1 MIYFITPDLNSISGG
16 NKYDINVLNY
26 LNKNY
31 CKVVNISPT
40 KHTSNRSLLYLRI
53 NRIPLRSTLIIDG
66 LLAFNLSN
74 IVDKLSIK
82 YKVILLI
89 HHPVSYEHQKNG
101 KIEHKLRE
109 RKIFSKADKI
119 ISVSNSMKKVINKML
134 NSKKNINVIK
144 PAVDDIYRKQL
155 LNNTN
160 SKNIVTTGS
169 VIPRKNIDKC
179 IEVLSKLEEEW
190 SLSIIGKYDVNDT
203 YYKKLIS
210 YINSNKLNKRITF
223 HNVIE
228 NQDDLINILRNSS
241 VYICLSNY
249 EGYGMANVESAS
261 LGLPLIVSDLP
272 VFRENL
278 IGYNR
283 KYVDVNNPS
292 LIAKA
297 VKDISRVNDYK
308 TVPVYNW
315 KDVGLKFKKVLYG

>member
-31 CKVVNISPT
+31 CKVINISLT

-53 NRIPLRSTLIIDG
+53 NRIPLHSTLIIDG
-66 LLAFNLSN
+66 LLAFNLST
-74 IVDKLSIK
+74 IVDRLSIK

-89 HHPVSYEHQKNG
+89 HHPVSYELQKNG

-308 TVPVYNW
+308 TVF
-315 KDVGLKFKKVLYG
+315 L

>member
-1 MIYFITPDLNSISGG
+1 MIYFITPDLTSISGG
-16 NKYDINVLNY
+16 NKYDVNVLNY
-26 LNKNY
+26 LNKNF
-31 CKVVNISPT
+31 CKVINISSD
-40 KHTSNRSLLYLRI
+40 KHTSNKLLLYLRI
-53 NRIPLRSTLIIDG
+53 NRIPLHSTLIIDG
-66 LLAFNLSN
+66 LLAFNLFN

-101 KIEHKLRE
+101 KIAHKLRE

-144 PAVDDIYRKQL
+144 PAVDDIYRQQL

-169 VIPRKNIDKC
+169 IIPRKNIDKC
-179 IEVLSKLEEEW
+179 IEVLSKLEEDW
-190 SLSIIGKYDVNDT
+190 SLSIIGKYDINDT

-210 YINSNKLNKRITF
+210 HINNNNLNQRITF

-228 NQDDLINILRNSS
+228 NQDELINILRNSS

-283 KYVDVNNPS
+283 KYVDINNPD
-292 LIAKA
+292 LIAQA
-297 VKDISRVNDYK
+297 VKDILRINDHK
-308 TVPVYNW
+308 TIPLYNW
-315 KDVGLKFKKVLYG
+315 KDVGLKFKKVLNG

>member
-1 MIYFITPDLNSISGG
+1 MIYFITPDLSSISGG

-31 CKVVNISPT
+31 CKVINISPN
-40 KHTSNRSLLYLRI
+40 KHTSNRLLFYLRI
-53 NRIPLRSTLIIDG
+53 NRIPLHSTLIIDG

-74 IVDKLSIK
+74 IVDKLSKK

-89 HHPVSYEHQKNG
+89 HHPVSYENKKNG
-101 KIEHKLRE
+101 RIEHKLRE

-144 PAVDDIYRKQL
+144 PAVDDIFRKQFY
-155 LNNTN
+155 NNKN

-169 VIPRKNIDKC
+169 IIPRKNIDKC
-179 IEVLSKLEEEW
+179 IEVLSKLEDDW
-190 SLSIIGKYDVNDT
+190 SLSIIGKYDKKDT

-210 YINSNKLNKRITF
+210 DINNNNLNQRITF
-223 HNVIE
+223 HNLIE
-228 NQDDLINILRNSS
+228 NQDDLINILKKSS

-278 IGYNR
+278 VGYNR
-283 KYVDVNNPS
+283 KYVDINNPDS
-292 LIAKA
+292 IARA

-308 TVPVYNW
+308 TAPIYNW

>member
-53 NRIPLRSTLIIDG
+53 NRIPLHSTLIIDG

-134 NSKKNINVIK
+134 NSKKIINVIK
-144 PAVDDIYRKQL
+144 PAVDDIYRNQL
-155 LNNTN
+155 LINTN
-160 SKNIVTTGS
+160 NKKIVTTGS
-169 VIPRKNIDKC
+169 IIPRKNIDKC
-179 IEVLSKLEEEW
+179 IEVLSKLEEDW
-190 SLSIIGKYDVNDT
+190 SLSIIGKYDINDT

-210 YINSNKLNKRITF
+210 HINNNNLHRRITF

-228 NQDDLINILRNSS
+228 NQDDLINILKNSS
-241 VYICLSNY
+241 VYICLSSY

-278 IGYNR
+278 RGYNR
-283 KYVDVNNPS
+283 KYVDINNPD
-292 LIAKA
+292 LIAQA

-308 TVPVYNW
+308 TVPLYNW
-315 KDVGLKFKKVLYG
+315 KDVGLKFKKVING

>member
-1 MIYFITPDLNSISGG
+1 M
-16 NKYDINVLNY
+16 
-26 LNKNY
+26 
-31 CKVVNISPT
+31 
-40 KHTSNRSLLYLRI
+40 
-53 NRIPLRSTLIIDG
+53 
-66 LLAFNLSN
+66 
-74 IVDKLSIK
+74 IVDRLSIK

-89 HHPVSYEHQKNG
+89 HHPVSYEFQKNG

>member
-31 CKVVNISPT
+31 CKVVNISPS
-40 KHTSNRSLLYLRI
+40 KHTSNRLLFYLRI
-53 NRIPLRSTLIIDG
+53 NRIPLHSTLIIDG

-74 IVDKLSIK
+74 IVDKLSKK

-89 HHPVSYEHQKNG
+89 HHPVSYENQKNG
-101 KIEHKLRE
+101 RIEHKLRE

-144 PAVDDIYRKQL
+144 PAVDDIYRNQL
-155 LNNTN
+155 LNNKN
-160 SKNIVTTGS
+160 SKKIVTTGS
-169 VIPRKNIDKC
+169 IIPRKNIDKC
-179 IEVLSKLEEEW
+179 IDVLSKLEEDW
-190 SLSIIGKYDVNDT
+190 SLSIIGKYDKKDT

-210 YINSNKLNKRITF
+210 HINNNNLHQRITF
-223 HNVIE
+223 HNLIE
-228 NQDDLINILRNSS
+228 DQDDLINILKKSS

-278 IGYNR
+278 VGYNR
-283 KYVDVNNPS
+283 KYVDINNPDS
-292 LIAKA
+292 IARA

-308 TVPVYNW
+308 TAPIYNW

>member
-31 CKVVNISPT
+31 CKVVNITPN
-40 KHTSNRSLLYLRI
+40 KHTSNRLLFYLRI
-53 NRIPLRSTLIIDG
+53 NRIPLHSTLIIDG

-74 IVDKLSIK
+74 IVDKLSKK

-89 HHPVSYEHQKNG
+89 HHPVSYENQKNG
-101 KIEHKLRE
+101 RIEHKLRE

-144 PAVDDIYRKQL
+144 PAVDDIYRNQL
-155 LNNTN
+155 LNNKN
-160 SKNIVTTGS
+160 SKKIVTTGS
-169 VIPRKNIDKC
+169 IIPRKNIDKC
-179 IEVLSKLEEEW
+179 IDVLSKLEEDW
-190 SLSIIGKYDVNDT
+190 SLSIIGKYDKKDT

-210 YINSNKLNKRITF
+210 HINNNNLNQRITF
-223 HNVIE
+223 HNLIE
-228 NQDDLINILRNSS
+228 DQDDLINILKKSS

-278 IGYNR
+278 VGYNR
-283 KYVDVNNPS
+283 KYVDINNPDS
-292 LIAKA
+292 IARA

-308 TVPVYNW
+308 TAPIYNW

>member
-31 CKVVNISPT
+31 CKVINISLT
-40 KHTSNRSLLYLRI
+40 KHTSNRLLLYLRI
-53 NRIPLRSTLIIDG
+53 NRIPLHSTLIIDG
-66 LLAFNLSN
+66 LLAFNLST
-74 IVDKLSIK
+74 IVDRLSIK

-89 HHPVSYEHQKNG
+89 HHPVSYEFQKNG

>member
-1 MIYFITPDLNSISGG
+1 VIYFITPDLNSISGG

-31 CKVVNISPT
+31 CKVINISLT
-40 KHTSNRSLLYLRI
+40 KHTSNRLLLYLRI
-53 NRIPLRSTLIIDG
+53 NRIPLHSTLIIDG
-66 LLAFNLSN
+66 LLAFNLSM
-74 IVDKLSIK
+74 IVDRLSIK

-89 HHPVSYEHQKNG
+89 HHPVSYEFQKNG

>member
-31 CKVVNISPT
+31 CKVINISPT
-40 KHTSNRSLLYLRI
+40 KHASNRLLLYLRI
-53 NRIPLRSTLIIDG
+53 NRIPLHSTLIIDG
-66 LLAFNLSN
+66 LLAFNLSM
-74 IVDKLSIK
+74 IVDRLSIK

-89 HHPVSYEHQKNG
+89 HHPVSYEFQKNG

-297 VKDISRVNDYK
+297 IKDISRVNDYK

>member
-1 MIYFITPDLNSISGG
+1 MIYFITPDLTSISGG

-26 LNKNY
+26 LNKNF
-31 CKVVNISPT
+31 CKVINISSN
-40 KHTSNRSLLYLRI
+40 KHTSNRLLLYLRI
-53 NRIPLRSTLIIDG
+53 NRIPLHSTLIIDG

-74 IVDKLSIK
+74 IVNKLSIK

-89 HHPVSYEHQKNG
+89 HHPVSYEHLKNG

-119 ISVSNSMKKVINKML
+119 ISVSNSMRKVINKML

-144 PAVDDIYRKQL
+144 PAVDDIYRKRL

-169 VIPRKNIDKC
+169 IIPRKNIDKC
-179 IEVLSKLEEEW
+179 IEVLSKLEEDW
-190 SLSIIGKYDVNDT
+190 SLSIIGKYDINDT
-203 YYKKLIS
+203 YYKKLTS
-210 YINSNKLNKRITF
+210 YINNNNLNRRITF

-228 NQDDLINILRNSS
+228 NQDDLINILKNSS

-283 KYVDVNNPS
+283 KYVDINNPD
-292 LIAKA
+292 LIAQA
-297 VKDISRVNDYK
+297 VKDISRINDYK
-308 TVPVYNW
+308 TVPLYNW
-315 KDVGLKFKKVLYG
+315 KDVGLKFKKVLNG

>member
-1 MIYFITPDLNSISGG
+1 VIYFITPDLNSISGG

-31 CKVVNISPT
+31 CKVINISLT
-40 KHTSNRSLLYLRI
+40 KHTSNRLLLYLRI
-53 NRIPLRSTLIIDG
+53 NRIPLHSTLIIDG
-66 LLAFNLSN
+66 LLAFNLST
-74 IVDKLSIK
+74 IVDRLSIK

-89 HHPVSYEHQKNG
+89 HHPVSYEFQKNG